1 MQPTADCVRLPL
13 LLQVRQPTRLLQQ
26 QVCGN
31 SKVNNKS
38 LLRVST
44 GRGSLHSSRPVCA
57 NSTKSFR
64 VLETSCRRRDPRTTP
79 SMWSVT
85 SRHGVNLSCRTQNRQ
100 CPWTTCS
107 TVTLNVSFWRVYW
120 CLNMKSMPQHHR
132 INISMFLTTL
142 NDIMKC

>member
-1 MQPTADCVRLPL
+1 MWTSFSFTVRTNLNENFRIITFEHFTLTVGRLRILHNETLLCLMQPTADCVRLPL

-100 CPWTTCS
+100 CP
-107 TVTLNVSFWRVYW
+107 
-120 CLNMKSMPQHHR
+120 
-132 INISMFLTTL
+132 
-142 NDIMKC
+142 